1 MAGPRR
7 GALECCHEWHSATR
21 GPPWLCCLNAEVSPA
36 RETRLMP
43 ECRVFWSR
51 PRTETLSRRVDAA
64 TEFFGR
70 EVTVSEWKGV
80 ALGQEPQEDSGP

>member
-1 MAGPRR
+1 
-7 GALECCHEWHSATR
+7 
-21 GPPWLCCLNAEVSPA
+21 
-36 RETRLMP
+36 MP

-51 PRTETLSRRVDAA
+51 PRMETLSRRVDAA